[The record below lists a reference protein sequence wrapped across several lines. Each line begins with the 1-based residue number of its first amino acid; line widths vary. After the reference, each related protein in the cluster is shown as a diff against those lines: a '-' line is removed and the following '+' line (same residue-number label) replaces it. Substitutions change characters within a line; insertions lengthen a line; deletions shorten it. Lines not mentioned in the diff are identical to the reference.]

1 VRKVKGRFY
10 AYSQESY
17 REGGKIRTR
26 TVSYLGAVDPAVAR
40 QVQKT
45 RQRLGQL
52 DIKATRADVKRL
64 VDAAVNPAKP
74 LPATTPEPAFEP
86 SSDQDVQTQSAENT
100 SNQAPD
106 SSKRTSKSA
115 LKQKNQTGKPK
126 PKAAKSKGKPH
137 PLQMTID
144 GRKLVVDPDSGAI
157 LKGANKVITTKRKHK
172 SLRPFQDSIK
182 LPKNLGKYGCNAT
195 ALLRT
200 HARFAS
206 RLRGLNIDPAM
217 MPDIT
222 VKYGHPSG
230 LNRRKDGSFVIN
242 VSRKPKQLHPI
253 NKTELWKHYR
263 QALAEGY
270 FDAVRNGSPQS
281 YDTLRT
287 ALDPHY
293 AESKR
298 LAVECIKLSKNR
310 TAKWM
315 LSLQVTLWGQIPA
328 FNQKYAHAEEF
339 GQYSFGTQYHWQSEI
354 TAILTEVQKSGWDGV
369 EARHAKTRKRLQS
382 RIAHRHN
389 DWKKASLEDRLS
401 GKCARFMR
409 ELREAETKLQALTQV
424 ERRLEILQVA
434 LPGW

>member
-1 VRKVKGRFY
+1 LPYLVVRKVKGRFY

-17 REGGKIRTR
+17 REGGKVRTR
-26 TVSYLGAVDPAVAR
+26 GAVDPAVAR

-52 DIKATRADVKRL
+52 DIKATRADVRRL

-74 LPATTPEPAFEP
+74 LPAIMPVPPVEP
-86 SSDQDVQTQSAENT
+86 SADQETQTQSAENT
-100 SNQAPD
+100 SDQTTDN
-106 SSKRTSKSA
+106 SKRTSKSVP
-115 LKQKNQTGKPK
+115 KQKAQTGKSK
-126 PKAAKSKGKPH
+126 PKAARSKGKPR
-137 PLQMTID
+137 PIQLTID
-144 GRKLVVDPDSGAI
+144 GHKLVVDPASGAI
-157 LKGANKVITTKRKHK
+157 LKGANKVITTKREHK

-200 HARFAS
+200 HARFSS

-222 VKYGHPSG
+222 VK
-230 LNRRKDGSFVIN
+230 GSFVIN

-270 FDAVRNGSPQS
+270 FDAVRKGSPQS
-281 YDTLRT
+281 YDVLRT
-287 ALDPHY
+287 TLDPHY

-298 LAVECIKLSKNR
+298 LAIECIKLSKNR

-328 FNQKYAHAEEF
+328 FNQKYAKAEEF

-354 TAILTEVQKSGWDGV
+354 AAILTEVQKSGWDGV

-389 DWKKASLEDRLS
+389 DWKKASLGDRLS
-401 GKCARFMR
+401 GKRARFMR